1 MRRWV
6 KRCVAL
12 LLIALLVG
20 GIAYIAATETAVDGL
35 LRPRNPDE
43 PDRTVPEDVDHQLR
57 VSRPDGVTLDVW
69 VLEAEA
75 PKPAGAVDTALVL
88 HGISDQKRTMLS
100 LARRFTQHGVR
111 VILVDLRG
119 HGLSTETNITFGV
132 RERED
137 LRAVLDAVEERLSVD
152 GGSLGEV
159 GVYGPSYGGAVA
171 IQLAGVEP
179 RVKRVVTVAAF
190 ASMQRIMRPYVR
202 TSFGDYGEYV
212 PDVVAGFMVTRA
224 GSRGGFDPDEAS
236 PERLVADAEARLL
249 VVHSPQDEIV
259 PYAHAVAIVDNC
271 GGRCELLTLEGK
283 THLESLSNIELR
295 RALHMFLVGEE
306 WTGG

>member
-1 MRRWV
+1 M
-6 KRCVAL
+6 KRCVAAL
-12 LLIALLVG
+12 GIALVVG
-20 GIAYIAATETAVDGL
+20 GIAYLAATETAVDDL
-35 LRPRNPDE
+35 LRPRNPE
-43 PDRTVPEDVDHQLR
+43 SPDRSVPDDVDHQIR
-57 VSRPDGVTLDVW
+57 VSRPDGVTLDAW

-75 PKPAGAVDTALVL
+75 PKPTDAVDTALVL
-88 HGISDQKRTMLS
+88 HGISDEKRTMLA
-100 LARRFTQHGVR
+100 LARRFTRHGVR
-111 VILVDLRG
+111 AILVDLRG

-137 LRAVLDAVEERLSVD
+137 LRAVLDAIDERVSI
-152 GGSLGEV
+152 GEV

-202 TSFGDYGEYV
+202 NSFGEYGKYV
-212 PDVVAGFMVTRA
+212 PDVVAGFMVSRA
-224 GSRGGFDPDEAS
+224 GSRGGFDPDQAS
-236 PERLVADAEARLL
+236 PERLVGDAEAKLL
-249 VVHSPQDEIV
+249 VVHSREDEIV
-259 PYAHAVAIVDNC
+259 PYSHAEAIVGSC
-271 GGRCELLTLEGK
+271 GHRCELLTLEGK